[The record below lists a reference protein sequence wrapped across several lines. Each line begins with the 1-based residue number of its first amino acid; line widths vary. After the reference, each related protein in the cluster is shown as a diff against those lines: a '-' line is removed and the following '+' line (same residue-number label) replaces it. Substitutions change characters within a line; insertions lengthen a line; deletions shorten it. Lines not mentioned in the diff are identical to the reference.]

1 MCERRPIISV
11 SEVNWTAEA
20 HFYADTGFLK
30 GTNYKLTFYL
40 VATRSCSSGTKP
52 FSAKVK

>member
-1 MCERRPIISV
+1 MSV

-20 HFYADTGFLK
+20 YLYADTEFLK
-30 GTNYKLTFYL
+30 GTNYKLTYL

-52 FSAKVK
+52 LSAKVK